1 MKDEPARAARFLWRP
16 PGARPPAS
24 LPKRQR
30 EFPGRLG
37 RNHSPFAC
45 AAMPLAL
52 IGILFLP
59 EPARRRLEDISEAHC
74 P

>member
-1 MKDEPARAARFLWRP
+1 MKDEPAHAARFLRRP

-37 RNHSPFAC
+37 RKRALFAC
-45 AAMPLAL
+45 AATPLAL
-52 IGILFLP
+52 TGILFLP
-59 EPARRRLEDISEAHC
+59 EPARRSLADISEERH